1 MGPRDAPAGK
11 ALSESVEIVELA
23 PSRLHEEVADEHPNQ
38 ELHYPL
44 LFVQQMD
51 GPFNPPSCKQRPAAF
66 RDMLCINACCT
77 ASFASC
83 SLPRSRRAVA
93 SMRPPYCR

>member
-23 PSRLHEEVADEHPNQ
+23 SSRLHEEVADEHPNQ

-51 GPFNPPSCKQRPAAF
+51 GPSIRLLANNGQLFSG
-66 RDMLCINACCT
+66 T
-77 ASFASC
+77 C
-83 SLPRSRRAVA
+83 SVLFMVNL
-93 SMRPPYCR
+93 